1 MSKVVV
7 YCSTCQEYI
16 DEEKVEFVDIEE
28 SMIGEDI
35 LIFICP
41 KCKKRK
47 RSRRL
52 G

>member
-1 MSKVVV
+1 MNKVVV

-16 DEEKVEFVDIEE
+16 DEEKVKFVDIEE
-28 SMIGEDI
+28 NMIGEDI
-35 LIFICP
+35 LTFICP
-41 KCKKRK
+41 KYKKRK